1 LSGIELLRPRFAR
14 QGEGGMAMLRLLLA
28 GFLIAS
34 GLILGAFTLHGYLD
48 PSWPQ
53 NRMQAANAQPAVV
66 NSAVPEPAKN
76 RNQFVAR
83 QAEPQGP
90 PPGPI
95 AKASTK
101 PAPLPEARTEAKAPA
116 KPAVKKK
123 VAEKAEKAAPPQPA
137 SAGFP
142 WNLFGN

>member
-1 LSGIELLRPRFAR
+1 
-14 QGEGGMAMLRLLLA
+14 MAMLRLLLA

-53 NRMQAANAQPAVV
+53 NRMQAANAQPVVANPAV
-66 NSAVPEPAKN
+66 SDPAKN
-76 RNQFVAR
+76 RNQFVVR
-83 QAEPQGP
+83 QAEPPGP
-90 PPGPI
+90 PPSPI
-95 AKASTK
+95 VKASAK
-101 PAPLPEARTEAKAPA
+101 PAPPPEARAEAKAPS

-123 VAEKAEKAAPPQPA
+123 ATEKAEKPPAPPQAA

>member
-1 LSGIELLRPRFAR
+1 
-14 QGEGGMAMLRLLLA
+14 MATVRLLLA

-53 NRMQAANAQPAVV
+53 NRMQAANAQPVV
-66 NSAVPEPAKN
+66 ANPAVPEPAKN

-90 PPGPI
+90 PPSPTVKTS
-95 AKASTK
+95 AK
-101 PAPLPEARTEAKAPA
+101 PAPPPEARTEAKAPS

-123 VAEKAEKAAPPQPA
+123 VAEKPEKAEKPAARPQQA

-142 WNLFGN
+142 WNLFGNNL

>member
-1 LSGIELLRPRFAR
+1 
-14 QGEGGMAMLRLLLA
+14 MAMLRLLLA

-53 NRMQAANAQPAVV
+53 NRMQAANAQPAVA
-66 NSAVPEPAKN
+66 NPAVPEPAQT

-90 PPGPI
+90 PPSPVV
-95 AKASTK
+95 KANAK
-101 PAPLPEARTEAKAPA
+101 PAPTPEPRTEAKAPS

-123 VAEKAEKAAPPQPA
+123 VAEKAERPVKAAPPQQPPV
-137 SAGFP
+137 GFP